1 MQPLSLLISRSDALP
16 KSWRELIGQQDH
28 VKGPHV
34 YKTKN
39 NNNKKP
45 LVTTYW
51 PTSGW
56 VTEKIHYFSFSSNF
70 AIDVFISTRES
81 IFVISNGNDTNKET
95 NQPTNRRTNEQIAK
109 NKNKKKTKKKTRAK
123 DNCKL
128 FTRSKALHI
137 LSRQTFSDSH
147 LRRQVFYWQR
157 LSSFFVFRPDSVP
170 LSHQI
175 TWMVWSSSCAAY

>member
-34 YKTKN
+34 NKTKN

-81 IFVISNGNDTNKET
+81 INDTNKET

-109 NKNKKKTKKKTRAK
+109 KKKQNKKKNTRE
-123 DNCKL
+123 
-128 FTRSKALHI
+128 
-137 LSRQTFSDSH
+137 RQ
-147 LRRQVFYWQR
+147 L
-157 LSSFFVFRPDSVP
+157 
-170 LSHQI
+170 
-175 TWMVWSSSCAAY
+175 

>member
-34 YKTKN
+34 NKTKN

-81 IFVISNGNDTNKET
+81 IFVISNGNDTNKRANSEKKK
-95 NQPTNRRTNEQIAK
+95 Q
-109 NKNKKKTKKKTRAK
+109 KKKTKKNKKKKHARKTTVNYLREAK
-123 DNCKL
+123 LYIFCL
-128 FTRSKALHI
+128 TRPSQI
-137 LSRQTFSDSH
+137 LTFGGKYST
-147 LRRQVFYWQR
+147 
-157 LSSFFVFRPDSVP
+157 DSVCHHS
-170 LSHQI
+170 LSFVRIQFPCHI
-175 TWMVWSSSCAAY
+175 R

>member
-34 YKTKN
+34 NKTKN

-81 IFVISNGNDTNKET
+81 INDTNKET

-109 NKNKKKTKKKTRAK
+109 KNKTKQNKKHARKTTVNYLREAK
-123 DNCKL
+123 LYIFCL
-128 FTRSKALHI
+128 ARPSQI
-137 LSRQTFSDSH
+137 LTFGGKYST
-147 LRRQVFYWQR
+147 
-157 LSSFFVFRPDSVP
+157 DSVCHHS
-170 LSHQI
+170 LSFVRIQFPCHI
-175 TWMVWSSSCAAY
+175 R

>member
-34 YKTKN
+34 NKTKN

-109 NKNKKKTKKKTRAK
+109 KKTKKQKQKKKHARKTTVNYLREAK
-123 DNCKL
+123 LYIFCL
-128 FTRSKALHI
+128 TRPSQI
-137 LSRQTFSDSH
+137 LTFGGKYST
-147 LRRQVFYWQR
+147 
-157 LSSFFVFRPDSVP
+157 DSVCHHS
-170 LSHQI
+170 LSFVRIQFPCHI
-175 TWMVWSSSCAAY
+175 R

>member
-109 NKNKKKTKKKTRAK
+109 KKNKKTTTTKNTRE
-123 DNCKL
+123 
-128 FTRSKALHI
+128 
-137 LSRQTFSDSH
+137 RQ
-147 LRRQVFYWQR
+147 L
-157 LSSFFVFRPDSVP
+157 
-170 LSHQI
+170 
-175 TWMVWSSSCAAY
+175 

>member
-16 KSWRELIGQQDH
+16 KNWRELIGQQDH

-34 YKTKN
+34 KKTKN

-51 PTSGW
+51 PTSAW

-109 NKNKKKTKKKTRAK
+109 KKQNKKKNARKTTVNYLREG
-123 DNCKL
+123 KL
-128 FTRSKALHI
+128 YIFCLT
-137 LSRQTFSDSH
+137 
-147 LRRQVFYWQR
+147 R
-157 LSSFFVFRPDSVP
+157 LSQILTFGGKYSTDSVRHHT
-170 LSHQI
+170 LSFVRIQFPCHI
-175 TWMVWSSSCAAY
+175 R